1 MSAAYTPANSA
12 DRTHVRTI
20 ISSLL
25 AGIAATVVIGAM
37 GAFVVNGG
45 LDATP
50 ASASTPTEAFF
61 ASMARPEP
69 IDVGAVQA
77 QLDAVDKDI
86 ARAEGATASAMSR
99 LDALSGR

>member
-1 MSAAYTPANSA
+1 MSAAYTPAPSA

-37 GAFVVNGG
+37 GAFVANGG
-45 LDATP
+45 LEATP

-77 QLDAVDKDI
+77 QLDAVEADI
-86 ARAEGATASAMSR
+86 ARTQDATAGAMSR
-99 LDALSGR
+99 LDTLSGR